1 MKEFINEY
9 DLYDIFNINNQKF
22 LDEIL
27 NEVYFYPFICKD
39 FVASTNID
47 HGTIYLQGEIN
58 NVKSKEEFYILFTFQ
73 LICLLQEIFHYYF
86 STMKYISKGK
96 ENYNPPKPKNNSQ
109 YRKRESGQWFEEEF
123 FGKHFR
129 KLSFKESIFILKS
142 YSYKNNIHEFK
153 QEFLNI
159 SKVKFQKEEIKNYI
173 DGIQIPESISNLDL
187 DLDNTYYINVFK
199 NDTNELTLTVGEDIF
214 DCDLSDEL
222 INEKTFQLDFLNK
235 SIERIQKEIFNKK

>member
-73 LICLLQEIFHYYF
+73 IICLLQEIFHYYF

-96 ENYNPPKPKNNSQ
+96 ENYNPPMPKNNSQ

-142 YSYKNNIHEFK
+142 YNYKK
-153 QEFLNI
+153 
-159 SKVKFQKEEIKNYI
+159 
-173 DGIQIPESISNLDL
+173 
-187 DLDNTYYINVFK
+187 
-199 NDTNELTLTVGEDIF
+199 IF
-214 DCDLSDEL
+214 MS
-222 INEKTFQLDFLNK
+222 LNK
-235 SIERIQKEIFNKK
+235 NF